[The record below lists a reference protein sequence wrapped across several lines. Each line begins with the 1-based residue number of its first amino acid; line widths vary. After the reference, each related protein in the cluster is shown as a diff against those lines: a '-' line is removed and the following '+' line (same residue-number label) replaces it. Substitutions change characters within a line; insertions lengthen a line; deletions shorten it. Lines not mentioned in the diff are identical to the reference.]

1 MTREEAITIL
11 DRRTTIPGD
20 GYSFES
26 INKAIDTAISAL
38 RPITRDQVEKMRGA
52 WVYMTDD
59 DGCTWTECSKCEHEL
74 DSLEEPQ
81 NFCPHC
87 GSPMTDEAVDI
98 LWARLEAMWDEQA
111 D

>member
-1 MTREEAITIL
+1 MKCKDCACYKDMWCTMVTDRPDPDMERDCAHITRE
-11 DRRTTIPGD
+11 
-20 GYSFES
+20 
-26 INKAIDTAISAL
+26 
-38 RPITRDQVEKMRGA
+38 QVEKMRGA

-59 DGCTWTECSKCEHEL
+59 DGCTWTECPKCEYEL

-81 NFCPHC
+81 NFCPRC

-98 LWARLEAMWDEQA
+98 LWKRLEAMHNA